1 MGKSMKSLKMKKVDM
16 PSKKGLGWIITAV
29 VLLAM
34 AACLRLFMT
43 GFFEQKNGSA
53 FIKRVI

>member
-1 MGKSMKSLKMKKVDM
+1 MKKVDM

-34 AACLRLFMT
+34 AACLRLFMA
-43 GFFEQKNGSA
+43 GFF
-53 FIKRVI
+53 